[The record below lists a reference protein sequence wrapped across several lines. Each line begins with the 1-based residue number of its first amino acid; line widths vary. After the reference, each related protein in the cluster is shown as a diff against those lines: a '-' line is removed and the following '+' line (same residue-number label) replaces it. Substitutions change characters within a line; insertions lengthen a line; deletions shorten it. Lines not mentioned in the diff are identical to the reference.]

1 MNIAVVAVIA
11 ACSILG
17 LLALFQVALAA
28 GAPLGEFAWGGQS
41 KVLPAR
47 LRIGSIVSIVIYALI
62 AVILL
67 ERVGVVRAFGDVAV
81 VQVAAWVVFGYFA
94 LGILLNALSRSKR
107 ERYTMTP
114 VVLVLAVL
122 TLIIAIG

>member
-1 MNIAVVAVIA
+1 MNIAA
-11 ACSILG
+11 AAITTCTILG

-28 GAPLGEFAWGGQS
+28 GAPWGEFAWGGQS
-41 KVLPAR
+41 KVLPRR

-62 AVILL
+62 AIILL
-67 ERVGVVRAFGDVAV
+67 ERVGFLTVFGSAPVIHVAT
-81 VQVAAWVVFGYFA
+81 WVIFGYFA
-94 LGILLNALSRSKR
+94 LGILLNAISRSKR

-122 TLIIAIG
+122 TFIIAMV